1 MPWITR
7 LSFGLRGIAERPRAQ
22 AVKRFGA
29 GTAKCR
35 ILGLYLP
42 SRSSMFAAG
51 GGAAMKKIA
60 FFVLAMGLAL
70 PAFAGDEVAE
80 KPKKKKEKKVCKP
93 DTASYSRMG
102 GRICKT
108 AAEWAGQARPTEQAT
123 EKAKGAPN

>member
-1 MPWITR
+1 M
-7 LSFGLRGIAERPRAQ
+7 
-22 AVKRFGA
+22 KR
-29 GTAKCR
+29 
-35 ILGLYLP
+35 
-42 SRSSMFAAG
+42 
-51 GGAAMKKIA
+51 IA

-108 AAEWAGQARPTEQAT
+108 AAEWAGQARPPQ
-123 EKAKGAPN
+123 KAMDETKAPSD